1 MGSVSL
7 WSYFS
12 SGWDFSLINLTNE
25 FIFGSLCLCG
35 TFLDFFHSIAVFCQ
49 CCRSLNKV
57 CSCLGIKIVADG
69 RTCMYSTYL
78 YVVRQVTTKT
88 ILEQKTSGGSG
99 ETALSCGCE
108 VVNLKKSLV
117 FFCHSMFFG
126 LFDSQKTSK
135 LKFDLIRPTYFG
147 GSRAF
152 RFFDIFAQS
161 LHSTYM
167 PQICCIKYF
176 WYFWGHL

>member
-1 MGSVSL
+1 MSL
-7 WSYFS
+7 W
-12 SGWDFSLINLTNE
+12 
-25 FIFGSLCLCG
+25 
-35 TFLDFFHSIAVFCQ
+35 DFFGFFPFYCSILSMLQVIEQSLFLFRDKNS
-49 CCRSLNKV
+49 CRRTNVHVQYLFV
-57 CSCLGIKIVADG
+57 RCS
-69 RTCMYSTYL
+69 
-78 YVVRQVTTKT
+78 
-88 ILEQKTSGGSG
+88 TSDYKDDFGAKDERGEWGNCPQLRLWSG
-99 ETALSCGCE
+99 Q
-108 VVNLKKSLV
+108 LKKKFGV

-161 LHSTYM
+161 LHSPYM